1 MPDCNHSTA
10 SCSCVALLGWGGGD
24 QGGASCAR
32 GQQLLGG
39 DMLMV
44 GCVTYKHCHQHL
56 YLTHSHYLHIQL
68 VSSATAGDTG
78 QRREVVLFCPMCPH
92 PLDPTPLLLS
102 ANPHKDQSPSV
113 I

>member
-10 SCSCVALLGWGGGD
+10 SCSCSCVALLAGGEIR
-24 QGGASCAR
+24 GGASCAR

-68 VSSATAGDTG
+68 GLRPLLETLDKEEKWSSSVPCA
-78 QRREVVLFCPMCPH
+78 
-92 PLDPTPLLLS
+92 PTP
-102 ANPHKDQSPSV
+102 
-113 I
+113 